1 MNEHKDILLVFMDID
16 YLRRINNDFGRAAG
30 DEVIVA
36 AARCIENVL
45 EQSENVIAQEE
56 MSLR

>member
-36 AARCIENVL
+36 AAD
-45 EQSENVIAQEE
+45 A
-56 MSLR
+56 LRMFWSNWNMLSHRRR